1 MTMDPDALERQV
13 HRALADLPTPRA
25 PRSLRPRV
33 LAAVVPAMV
42 GRPWFTWPWA
52 LQVATVLLVLGVAGL
67 GALAWPT
74 VSAALGGAMPGT
86 VQAGA
91 GYLEG
96 AADTGAALLRVMQ
109 LTWSAVVAPI
119 ARLVLLLTV
128 MLCTACAVC
137 LAAFSRVALGG
148 ASQS

>member
-1 MTMDPDALERQV
+1 MTMDPEDLERQV
-13 HRALADLPTPRA
+13 HRAFADLPTPRA

-33 LAAVVPAMV
+33 LAAVVPPMV
-42 GRPWFTWPWA
+42 GRPWFTWPWP
-52 LQVATVLLVLGVAGL
+52 LQAATVLLVLGVAGL

-74 VSAALGGAMPGT
+74 VSAALGGAMPGP

-96 AADTGAALLRVMQ
+96 AVDTSAALWRVME